1 MSSTG
6 FYSNYIT
13 TNGLNEIN
21 ATDINSDS
29 INSGIVNT
37 SSLYVNGVQITG
49 NSSGSATVNVGT
61 TTTLPSGTPAYVNNS
76 GSSTNAVLNFGIPQ
90 GQQGVQGIQGPQGA
104 QGPQGIQG
112 PEGISFI
119 YRNQFVISTQYY
131 TNDVVSFNGSSYI
144 CLSDVRYVYPDSNTT
159 YWYYLAVKGDTGDT
173 GPRGPKGD
181 RGDTGPRG
189 PKGNDG
195 ADGSSPDIG
204 TIITAVLA
212 TAGIVALQAQIT
224 IIGTS
229 VATLQ
234 TQMTAVQTQIT
245 IMDTEITTLDNKT
258 LYQST
263 STPASS
269 GNNSTNFK
277 SDVVIGTTFSD
288 KITLSPYGLSTFEDD
303 VNIGG
308 KLKVSN
314 DLNVDGNEYIS
325 ESLSVVGDISQSGN
339 HNFKSGE
346 ITGAKIEY
354 SNILGLEN
362 KGTLGVR
369 AGVINIGNADQT
381 SVINLNGAV
390 NMSLYNIM
398 GFNSSNGF
406 ISQFS

>member
-37 SSLYVNGVQITG
+37 NSLYVNGVQITG
-49 NSSGSATVNVGT
+49 NSSGSATVNIGT
-61 TTTLPSGTPAYVNNS
+61 TTTLSAGTPAYVNNS

-90 GQQGVQGIQGPQGA
+90 GQQGVKGDTGSQ
-104 QGPQGIQG
+104 
-112 PEGISFI
+112 GISFI
-119 YRNQFVISTQYY
+119 YRNEFVISTQYY
-131 TNDVVSFNGSSYI
+131 ANDVVSFNGSSYI
-144 CLSDVRYVYPDSNTT
+144 CLNDVRYVYPDSDSS
-159 YWYYLAVKGDTGDT
+159 YWFYLAVKGDKGDKGDKGNTGDK
-173 GPRGPKGD
+173 GDRGERGPKGD
-181 RGDTGPRG
+181 
-189 PKGNDG
+189 DG
-195 ADGSSPDIG
+195 KDGSDGSSPDIG

-224 IIGTS
+224 VIGTS

-234 TQMTAVQTQIT
+234 TQMAAVQTQIT
-245 IMDTEITTLDNKT
+245 IMDTEISALDGKT

-263 STPASS
+263 STPALS

-277 SDVVIGTTFSD
+277 SEVRVGTSFLD
-288 KITLSPYGLSTFEDD
+288 KIVLNPYGLSTFDDD

-308 KLKVSN
+308 TLEVSKN
-314 DLNVDGNEYIS
+314 LNVDGNQYIS
-325 ESLSVVGDISQSGN
+325 EDLSVVGNISQSGN
-339 HNFKSGE
+339 HNFTTGG

-354 SNILGLEN
+354 SPNILGLEN
-362 KGTLGVR
+362 KGTLGIRGGIV
-369 AGVINIGNADQT
+369 NIGNADQT
-381 SVINLNGAV
+381 SIINLNGIV
-390 NMSLYNIM
+390 NMNLYNLF
-398 GFNSSNGF
+398 GFNSANGF